1 MYASLTAALFA
12 AASASTLKGSE
23 EQDFAKFQSF
33 VAEFG
38 KNYESVTEFKTRFAA
53 FRDFLSLA
61 DARNAQNMAL
71 GGEDNVH
78 GITQFADLTQ
88 AEFEDTYLMKKGTY
102 IKRLHNET
110 SLEPLRAGS
119 VDWRNQGVITAV
131 KNQAQCGSCWAF
143 SATEA
148 VESFGQIQTK
158 YGLEPLS
165 TQQSCSCTYNY
176 NGCNGGNPQNV
187 YKTAIQNYG
196 GEESNADYA
205 YTMNC
210 GTCQVSSTK
219 KKYVS
224 TNGYTNAKYGTLQT
238 VLDSTGPP
246 SVCVAAESWN
256 TYHSGV
262 MTSCPGSTDHCVQA
276 VGYTNSG
283 VSTAYWV
290 VRNSWGTSW
299 GVQGYIYLA
308 MAGDTCNIQD
318 DINYPNAVSP

>member
-1 MYASLTAALFA
+1 MFAALTASMFV
-12 AASASTLKGSE
+12 AASASQLKGSE
-23 EQDFAKFQSF
+23 ESNFALFQQWKAEHNKQYESNSELMARFATFQDFLGL
-33 VAEFG
+33 V
-38 KNYESVTEFKTRFAA
+38 
-53 FRDFLSLA
+53 
-61 DARNAQNMAL
+61 DARNAANKAS

-78 GITQFADLTQ
+78 GLTQFADLSQ
-88 AEFEDTYLMKKGTY
+88 AEFKDTYLMKPNHY
-102 IKRLHNET
+102 VKRLHNSTDVE
-110 SLEPLRAGS
+110 ELRAGN
-119 VDWRNQGVITAV
+119 VDWRTQGVVTAV

-148 VESFGQIQTK
+148 VESMGQLQVS
-158 YGLEPLS
+158 YGLTPLS
-165 TQQSCSCTYNY
+165 TQQSCSCTYAY

-187 YKTAIQNYG
+187 YKTAIENYG
-196 GEESNADYA
+196 GEESSADYA

-210 GTCQVSSTK
+210 ATCSVKSSTK
-219 KKYVS
+219 KYIN

-308 MAGDTCNIQD
+308 MSGDTCNIQD
-318 DINYPNAVSP
+318 DINYPQTVSV

>member
-1 MYASLTAALFA
+1 MLSFLTVSGLA
-12 AASASTLKGSE
+12 AAFASQLKGTD
-23 EQDFAKFQSF
+23 EQDFNKFQSWIKEHKKEYGSIE
-33 VAEFG
+33 EFR
-38 KNYESVTEFKTRFAA
+38 TRFSA
-53 FRDFLSLA
+53 FQEILSTA
-61 DARNAQNMAL
+61 DERNAMNIKA

-78 GITQFADLTQ
+78 GLTQFADLSNQ
-88 AEFEDTYLMKKGTY
+88 EFKDTYLMKKGYY
-102 IKRLHNET
+102 ISRLHNET
-110 SLEPLRAGS
+110 YLEPLRAGN
-119 VDWRNQGVITAV
+119 VDWRNQGVVTSV

-148 VESFGQIQTK
+148 VESWGQLQIS
-158 YGLEPLS
+158 YGLTPLS
-165 TQQSCSCTYNY
+165 AQQSCSCTYQY

-196 GEESNADYA
+196 GEESSADYP

-210 GTCQVSSTK
+210 GTCSVKSSTK
-219 KKYVS
+219 KYVN
-224 TNGYTNAKYGTLQT
+224 TDGYTNAKYGTLQT
-238 VLDSTGPP
+238 VLDTVGPP

-290 VRNSWGTSW
+290 VRNSWGTTW
-299 GVQGYIYLA
+299 GEQGYIYLA
-308 MAGDTCNIQD
+308 MAGDTCNVQD
-318 DINYPNAVSP
+318 DINYPNAFSP